1 MMNVVPTPATKA
13 EQVLAS
19 MGITDPP
26 ALHLEEIAKSQ
37 NIRIGKKE
45 LPDDPNLS
53 GLLLFRGEKR
63 AILINTFIRNIG
75 RINFTFAHELG
86 HYFLRHLPAYTLD
99 GQRGF
104 RCTAKDMETSRNT
117 QETEANRFAAALLMP
132 EEQFRIAMIGAVL
145 DYTLISNLARQFR
158 VSKHACCNRLL
169 EFIKEPYIVV
179 RSKGFKVTEI
189 RTSYAARG
197 KIPAL
202 KQIPQNTAAHTAIM
216 MKENQGGFM
225 ECEPTHWSISLPSS
239 IPLYEWT
246 HGAWEHGIAMTILRF

>member
-1 MMNVVPTPATKA
+1 MIDKPSVEAKRVLYAHSIIDCPAEHLQSIA
-13 EQVLAS
+13 EAEHIKV
-19 MGITDPP
+19 
-26 ALHLEEIAKSQ
+26 
-37 NIRIGKKE
+37 
-45 LPDDPNLS
+45 
-53 GLLLFRGEKR
+53 LFRDINDEPDFGGQLVYKGDK
-63 AILINTFIRNIG
+63 AGILVNTCIPNSG
-75 RINFTFAHELG
+75 KHHFTFAHELG